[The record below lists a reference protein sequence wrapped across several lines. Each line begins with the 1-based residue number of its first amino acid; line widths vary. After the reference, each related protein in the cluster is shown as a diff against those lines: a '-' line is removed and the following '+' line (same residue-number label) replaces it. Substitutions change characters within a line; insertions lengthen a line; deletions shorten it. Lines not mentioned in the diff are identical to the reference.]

1 MITNPPKSPKKN
13 CMSITEKRHSR
24 DKPTGQPEHV
34 DVLCNCTYSCNV
46 SLCLK
51 LFPMKFLKTVQ
62 YCSL

>member
-1 MITNPPKSPKKN
+1 MVTNSPKSPKEN

-24 DKPTGQPEHV
+24 DKPTGQPEYIG
-34 DVLCNCTYSCNV
+34 VLCNCTYSFNV

-51 LFPMKFLKTVQ
+51 LFPIKFLKTEE